1 MSELVATP
9 TDVRT
14 MPMPARIPSTSGFG
28 SVLERIRSF
37 AGQPAVAKAM
47 PAVGLLAMIGLAFL
61 IWSSFSAAPQ
71 RDLFR
76 GLPDGDKAAV
86 ADALQT
92 AGIQYTIDR
101 STGALTVP
109 DDKYYEAKML
119 LAQAGL
125 PKSAPDGESA
135 MASLPLGASRAVEG
149 ERLRAAHELDL
160 ARTIEAIDAVQT
172 AKVHIAVEQP
182 SVFLRD
188 QRPGQASVML
198 KLNGGRSLSEAQV
211 QAIAN
216 LVASSVPG
224 LTPDAVSI
232 VDQSGRLL
240 SKAGQDPGAQVADR
254 QIAIQNQVEQR
265 YADALDKLLTPLVGA
280 GNFTAEVHAD
290 LDFAE
295 VQATRESYPKELQAV
310 RAEQGGW
317 TKEGGP
323 QGLASGIPGAL
334 SNTPPSAATV
344 STAPNQTVAAPPA
357 AGTTAA
363 AGALTGEAART
374 TENYNRTFELGREV
388 SVTKNPAGTVRR
400 LSVAVAL
407 KDEKGAKRSPAEIA
421 ALEKLVQGAVGYDQ
435 RRGDV
440 IALSSRSFASIDAEK
455 LPWYEASWIPMASRN
470 LSAVLI
476 ALLVVFGVARPLLK
490 RRATPAAAP
499 AAKGDAAKSGGKA
512 GVPAVTS
519 GGGSGS
525 MGNEIASALAAN
537 GALSAPVTLEMI
549 ESAPS
554 YSARADLIRNFVKQ
568 DPARAALVV
577 RDLIRQ
583 DAAEEVGANG

>member
-14 MPMPARIPSTSGFG
+14 LPVPARLPASGINAT
-28 SVLERIRSF
+28 LERVRMF
-37 AGQPAVAKAM
+37 TRQPAVAKAM
-47 PAVGLLAMIGLAFL
+47 PMIGLIAMLGLGFL
-61 IWSSFSAAPQ
+61 IWSMLAQAPQ

-76 GLPDGDKAAV
+76 GLTDSDKAAV
-86 ADALQT
+86 AEELQS
-92 AGIQYTIDR
+92 AGIPYELDR
-101 STGALTVP
+101 GTGALTVA

-119 LAQAGL
+119 MAQAGL
-125 PKSAPDGESA
+125 PKSAPDGDTT
-135 MASLPLGASRAVEG
+135 MAALPLGSSRAVEG
-149 ERLRAAHELDL
+149 ERLRSAQEADL

-188 QRPGQASVML
+188 QKQAAASVML
-198 KLNGGRSLSEAQV
+198 KLNGNRALSESQV

-232 VDQSGRLL
+232 VDQAGRLL
-240 SKAGQDPGAQVADR
+240 SKAGQDPSAQAADR
-254 QIAIQNQVEQR
+254 QLAIQGQVEQR

-280 GNFTAEVHAD
+280 GNYTAEVHAD

-295 VQATRESYPKELQAV
+295 VQATRESYPKELQAI

-323 QGLASGIPGAL
+323 DGLASGIPGAL
-334 SNTPPSAATV
+334 SNTPPPAATV
-344 STAPNQTVAAPPA
+344 TAAPNQTVPAPPA
-357 AGTTAA
+357 PGAA
-363 AGALTGEAART
+363 AATTGEAART

-388 SVTKNPAGTVRR
+388 SVTKNPVGTVRR

-440 IALSSRSFASIDAEK
+440 IALSARTFASVTEDKA
-455 LPWYEASWIPMASRN
+455 PWYEASWMPMVTRN
-470 LSAVLI
+470 GSALLI

-490 RRATPAAAP
+490 KKLAPAPALSAAAP
-499 AAKGDAAKSGGKA
+499 AGGAPAIGSEIATALAQADAATPA
-512 GVPAVTS
+512 GQ
-519 GGGSGS
+519 
-525 MGNEIASALAAN
+525 I
-537 GALSAPVTLEMI
+537 TLEMI
-549 ESAPS
+549 ESAPG
-554 YSARADLIRNFVKQ
+554 YAARAELIRNFVKQ

-577 RDLIRQ
+577 RDLIRS
-583 DAAEEVGANG
+583 DAKAQEATANG